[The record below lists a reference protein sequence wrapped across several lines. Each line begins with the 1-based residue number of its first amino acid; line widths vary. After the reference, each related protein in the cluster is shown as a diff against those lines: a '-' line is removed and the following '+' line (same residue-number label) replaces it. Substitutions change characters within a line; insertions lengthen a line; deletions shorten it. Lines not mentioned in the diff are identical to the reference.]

1 MGSLRWL
8 LLVAVAVATAD
19 RESVEKEILLRRG
32 KLQAATS
39 ASTSTGA
46 AAGSATA
53 TAAAAATAYS
63 PSLEPFAGPR
73 CELQGLVV
81 RREMGNLGVSSFQH
95 MVAYLIADA
104 LGYRYYDDWPQQ
116 TGFLRVEPNVTIVD
130 KDRADSFRAR
140 CGIKVSAPDGPRRR
154 AHL

>member
-1 MGSLRWL
+1 MGLLFAL
-8 LLVAVAVATAD
+8 LLATVATAD
-19 RESVEKEILLRRG
+19 RASVENEILLRRA
-32 KLQAATS
+32 KLQGLTTA
-39 ASTSTGA
+39 GA
-46 AAGSATA
+46 AAGATG
-53 TAAAAATAYS
+53 TAAYS

-104 LGYRYYDDWPQQ
+104 LGFRYFDDWPQQ

-130 KDRADSFRAR
+130 KARADSFRAR
-140 CGIKVSAPDGPRRR
+140 CSIKMY
-154 AHL
+154 